1 MENILDTRVLLINKF
16 DYPVAIITV
25 KEALLKLFSMK
36 AEVVYVDDGS
46 FCNYD
51 INSWMELSE
60 MKREFNEVIGNEEWL
75 FSPSKVIQVPRIIKE
90 RTHTKHV
97 LSKKIR
103 FSRRNVCIRDGYSC
117 QYCGTQLN
125 TKDIQLEHV
134 IPVSKGGKTEW
145 TNIVCSCHK
154 CNSKKRDRTPAE
166 ADMKLLRKPFEP
178 RYNFSLRLGND
189 ERYMSW
195 KSFISEVYWNTELK

>member
-36 AEVVYVDDGS
+36 AEVVYIDDGS

-97 LSKKIR
+97 LSKK
-103 FSRRNVCIRDGYSC
+103 
-117 QYCGTQLN
+117 
-125 TKDIQLEHV
+125 
-134 IPVSKGGKTEW
+134 
-145 TNIVCSCHK
+145 
-154 CNSKKRDRTPAE
+154 RDRTPAE